1 MFVRIVSSIILLP
14 VLVIILINGGIPLYL
29 GVTVIS
35 LIAIKEFYDAFRE
48 KNLNSVSWLGYLS
61 TLSIYFGSISK
72 IDSRYIACSFFIV
85 FFILCILLVMR
96 KYNIIDMSITF
107 LGIIYIPYLLNHI
120 ILISKFSNYN
130 YIYLI
135 FVIAWMTDTF
145 AYFSG
150 YFFGKHKLIPKVS
163 PKKTIEGSI
172 GGVIGSS
179 LSCIVF
185 GYIFG
190 FDLIHMGIIGLIGS
204 MIAQIGDLFAS
215 SIKRFL
221 EVKDYGKLIPGHGG
235 ILDRFD
241 SIILTAPFVYYYIYF
256 CIK

>member
-14 VLVIILINGGIPLYL
+14 VLAFILINGGIPLYL
-29 GVTVIS
+29 GVMLIS
-35 LIAIKEFYDAFRE
+35 LIAIKEFYDAFRK
-48 KNLNSVSWLGYLS
+48 KNFNSVSWLGYLY
-61 TLSIYFGSISK
+61 TIIIYFGAILQVN
-72 IDSRYIACSFFIV
+72 SRYITCGFFII

-96 KYNIIDMSITF
+96 KYNVIDMGVTF
-107 LGIIYIPYLLNHI
+107 LGIMYIPYFLKYI

-150 YFFGKHKLIPKVS
+150 YFLGKHKLIPAIS

-190 FDLIHMGIIGLIGS
+190 FNLIHMGIIGLIGS
-204 MIAQIGDLFAS
+204 TIAQIGDLFAS

-256 CIK
+256 FID

>member
-14 VLVIILINGGIPLYL
+14 VLALILINGGVPLYL
-29 GVTVIS
+29 GVMVIS
-35 LIAIKEFYDAFRE
+35 LMAIKEFYDAFRN
-48 KNLNSVSWLGYLS
+48 KSFNGVSWLGYLS
-61 TLSIYFGSISK
+61 TLIIYFGAILQM
-72 IDSRYIACSFFIV
+72 DSRYITCGFFIV
-85 FFILCILLVMR
+85 FFILCILLVRR
-96 KYNIIDMSITF
+96 KYNVIDMGITF
-107 LGIIYIPYLLNHI
+107 LGIIYIPYLLKYI

-150 YFFGKHKLIPKVS
+150 YFFGKHKLIPAVS

-179 LSCIVF
+179 LSCVVF

-190 FDLIHMGIIGLIGS
+190 FDLMHMGIIGLIGS

-215 SIKRFL
+215 AIKRFL

-256 CIK
+256 FID